1 MSTIITHSGR
11 KLDFLA
17 LRPSMIDLQDIAH
30 GLSHACR
37 FAGQCSSFY
46 SVAQH
51 AVAVS
56 YLCPTLEALHHDSTE
71 AYMGDMTRPLKDL
84 IPTFKEFE
92 GDLHQ
97 IICQALGISSAQSED
112 LHLADRRV
120 YMLERQRLF
129 SARCQDIDFEGL
141 EPAPAWVLG
150 APLPPRE
157 AKALFLRRH
166 AALVKKG
173 GR

>member
-1 MSTIITHSGR
+1 MSTILTHSGR
-11 KLDFLA
+11 TLDFLA

-92 GDLHQ
+92 RDLHQ
-97 IICQALGISSAQSED
+97 VICQALGISSVQSED

-120 YMLERQRLF
+120 CLLERQRLF
-129 SARCQDIDFEGL
+129 SARCRDIDFEGL
-141 EPAPAWVLG
+141 EPAPKAVLG
-150 APLPPRE
+150 TTLSPKA
-157 AKALFLRRH
+157 AKALFLKRH
-166 AALVKKG
+166 AELVKRG
-173 GR
+173 GL

>member
-11 KLDFLA
+11 TLDFLA

-30 GLSHACR
+30 GLSHTCR

-97 IICQALGISSAQSED
+97 VICQALGISSVQSED

-120 YMLERQRLF
+120 YLLERQRLF
-129 SARCQDIDFEGL
+129 SARCRDIDFEGL
-141 EPAPAWVLG
+141 EPAPKAVLG
-150 APLPPRE
+150 TTLSPKA
-157 AKALFLRRH
+157 AKALFLKRH
-166 AALVKKG
+166 DELVKRG

>member
-11 KLDFLA
+11 TVDFLA
-17 LRPSMIDLQDIAH
+17 LHPRMIDLQDIAH

-37 FAGQCSSFY
+37 FAGQCSTFY

-71 AYMGDMTRPLKDL
+71 AYMGDMTRSLKDL
-84 IPTFKEFE
+84 IPGFKEIE
-92 GDLHQ
+92 TRLHS
-97 IICQALGISSAQSED
+97 IICSALGISVGQSED

-120 YMLERQRLF
+120 YLLERQRLF
-129 SARCQDIDFEGL
+129 SARCRDIDLEGL
-141 EPAPAWVLG
+141 EPAPGEVLG
-150 APLPPRE
+150 TPLSPRA
-157 AKALFLRRH
+157 AKALFLKRH
-166 AALVKKG
+166 AELVKKG
-173 GR
+173 SR

>member
-1 MSTIITHSGR
+1 MSTILTHSGR
-11 KLDFLA
+11 TLDFTA
-17 LRPSMIDLQDIAH
+17 LHPRMIDLQDIAH

-92 GDLHQ
+92 GNLHQ
-97 IICQALGISSAQSED
+97 VICQALGISSVQSED

-120 YMLERQRLF
+120 YLLERQRLF
-129 SARCQDIDFEGL
+129 SARCRDINFEGL
-141 EPAPAWVLG
+141 EPAPKAVLG
-150 APLPPRE
+150 TTLSPKA
-157 AKALFLRRH
+157 AKALFLKRH
-166 AALVKKG
+166 DELIKRG

>member
-11 KLDFLA
+11 TLDFMA
-17 LRPSMIDLQDIAH
+17 LHPRMIDLQDIAH

-97 IICQALGISSAQSED
+97 IICQALGISSVQSED

-120 YMLERQRLF
+120 YLLERQRLF
-129 SARCQDIDFEGL
+129 SARCRDIDFEGL
-141 EPAPAWVLG
+141 EPAPKAVLG
-150 APLPPRE
+150 TTLSPKA
-157 AKALFLRRH
+157 AKALFLKRH
-166 AALVKKG
+166 DELIKRG